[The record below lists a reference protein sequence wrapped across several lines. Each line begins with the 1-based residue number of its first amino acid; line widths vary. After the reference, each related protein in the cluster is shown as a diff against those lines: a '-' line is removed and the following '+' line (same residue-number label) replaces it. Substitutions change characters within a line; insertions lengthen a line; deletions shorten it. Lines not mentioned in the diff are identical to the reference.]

1 MKAKEEEYGFGDL
14 IMSRRKIKAKFLNQ
28 IDKVID
34 WKPVRAIIEEA
45 YTKGQTGVGR
55 PCYDSIALF
64 KIELLRTWYGLSDG
78 EVEEQVNDRLSFTR
92 FVGISMDS
100 VSPDSTTICRFRN
113 MLSEANAYERLLD
126 EINRQLKEKGVIVMK
141 GAIVDASVTESPRHP
156 RGKKEHSAQFA
167 DGFLSGLHV
176 TLG

>member
-14 IMSRRKIKAKFLNQ
+14 SISRRKVKEEFFNQ

-34 WKPVRAIIEEA
+34 WRSVRAIIEEA
-45 YTKGQTGVGR
+45 YTKGKTGVGR
-55 PCYDSIALF
+55 PCYDSIVLF
-64 KIELLRTWYGLSDG
+64 KIELLRTWYGLSDE

-113 MLSEANAYERLLD
+113 MLSAANVYERLLD
-126 EINRQLKEKGVIVMK
+126 EINRQLEERGVIVKK
-141 GAIVDASVTESPRHP
+141 GAIVDASVTESPRRP
-156 RGKKEHSAQFA
+156 RGKKEHSA
-167 DGFLSGLHV
+167 
-176 TLG
+176 